1 MPFKPNYKQE
11 RSDRNRTKAQKKQ
24 EKLQRREEDSAKR
37 KAARETGQ
45 PSQDATDDD
54 QIEKD

>member
-11 RSDRNRTKAQKKQ
+11 RSDRNRAKEQKKQ
-24 EKLQRREEDSAKR
+24 ERLQRREDESVKR
-37 KAARETGQ
+37 KAARETAQ